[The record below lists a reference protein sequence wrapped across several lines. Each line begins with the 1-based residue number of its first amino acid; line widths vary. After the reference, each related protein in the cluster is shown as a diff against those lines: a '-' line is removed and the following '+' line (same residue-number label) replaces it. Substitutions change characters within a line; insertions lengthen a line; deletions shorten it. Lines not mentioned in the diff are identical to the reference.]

1 MLPEQTILS
10 IINDKMF
17 ENQKISESMYEKIQ
31 KDILIYHPFMTADKK
46 NRIDKSGNSCYNR
59 SVM

>member
-46 NRIDKSGNSCYNR
+46 K
-59 SVM
+59 